1 MDEKAPGAVE
11 AEIRASRPEDTA
23 AIATLIARQSF
34 RADGSGSLIPVGADG
49 IRAVIADEGRGR
61 FFTAI
66 SATGDV
72 AGCCSFVVY
81 GLPVE
86 QERLLA
92 SLRTRLTAD
101 HLEGHLR
108 LLNVERSPA
117 EGTIAELR
125 SLAVDDG
132 SRGRGLGLRL
142 IEATKVAARE
152 RGFRELYALVNAQSL
167 PVFERAGFRR
177 TVRTPQKLLRDCVS
191 CPILEHCAEIPVVVA
206 LA

>member
-1 MDEKAPGAVE
+1 MDENAPGAVE
-11 AEIRASRPEDTA
+11 VAIRASLPDDAA

-34 RADGSGSLIPVGADG
+34 RADGTGSLIPVDADG
-49 IRAVIADEGRGR
+49 IRAVIADERRGS
-61 FFTAI
+61 FLTAV

-72 AGCCSFVVY
+72 AGCCSFVEY

-92 SLRTRLTAD
+92 SLRTRLTAEK
-101 HLEGHLR
+101 LEEHLR
-108 LLNVERSPA
+108 LLNVEPSPA

-142 IEATKVAARE
+142 IEATKAAARE
-152 RGFRELYALVNAQSL
+152 RGFQELYALVNAQSL

-177 TVRTPQKLLRDCVS
+177 TVRTPQKLLRDCVT
-191 CPILEHCAEIPVVVA
+191 CPILEHCAEIPLIVA
-206 LA
+206 LT